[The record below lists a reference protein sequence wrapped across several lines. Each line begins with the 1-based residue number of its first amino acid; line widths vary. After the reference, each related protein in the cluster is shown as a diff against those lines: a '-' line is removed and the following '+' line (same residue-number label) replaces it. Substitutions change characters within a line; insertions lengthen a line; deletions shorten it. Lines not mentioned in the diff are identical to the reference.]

1 MVYSVIYLTVESSCR
16 NCFYYHPMA
25 GDTVVLLGK
34 LSLKTFGVV
43 FYAGKNLHYLNWM
56 MVGWFQIMFG
66 LDATTLFDLNHP
78 YFQLRKGVGIM
89 HYFVTSELEFLGT
102 Y

>member
-1 MVYSVIYLTVESSCR
+1 
-16 NCFYYHPMA
+16 
-25 GDTVVLLGK
+25 
-34 LSLKTFGVV
+34 
-43 FYAGKNLHYLNWM
+43 